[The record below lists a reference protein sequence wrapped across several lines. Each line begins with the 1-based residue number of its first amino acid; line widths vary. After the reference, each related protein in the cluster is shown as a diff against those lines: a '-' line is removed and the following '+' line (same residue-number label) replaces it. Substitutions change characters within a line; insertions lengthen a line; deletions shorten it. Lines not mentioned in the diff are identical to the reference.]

1 MRDQKG
7 ANPTTRAAT
16 SSPGTIGT
24 KEELGSFHFR
34 FALNEARYWSYFRQK
49 FSMNTKQLFDLTGRV
64 AIVTGGSVGLGR
76 QMAEG
81 LAEMGTNLVLCAR
94 KKERCE
100 QAAEELKQLG
110 VKTLALTCDVKNP
123 DQIRSVVEETISQ
136 FGRIDILINNAGTS
150 WGAPVEEMRLEQW
163 NKVIETNLTGTFL
176 FSQAVGRVM
185 VPQRRGK
192 ILNIAS
198 VAGLRGAPPEFQ
210 AIGYHASKGGVIAF
224 TKDLACKWGIHNIQV
239 NAIAPGWFPTNMSQ
253 VVIER
258 NKDAF
263 LGKIPLRRFGNE
275 HDLKGAAVYLS
286 SDASDYVTGHVL
298 VVDGGQTA

>member
-1 MRDQKG
+1 
-7 ANPTTRAAT
+7 
-16 SSPGTIGT
+16 
-24 KEELGSFHFR
+24 
-34 FALNEARYWSYFRQK
+34 
-49 FSMNTKQLFDLTGRV
+49 MNTKKLFDLTGRV
-64 AIVTGGSVGLGR
+64 AIITGGSVGLGR

-81 LAEMGTNLVLCAR
+81 LAEMGANVVLCAR

-110 VKTLALTCDVKNP
+110 VKTLALGCDVKDP
-123 DQIRSVVEETISQ
+123 EQVQAVADATVSQ

-150 WGAPVEEMRLEQW
+150 WGAQVEEMKLEQW

-176 FSQAVGRVM
+176 FSQAAGKVM

-253 VVIER
+253 VVMER
-258 NKDAF
+258 NKEAF
-263 LGKIPLRRFGNE
+263 LSKIPLRRFGNE
-275 HDLKGAAVYLS
+275 HDLKGAAVYLA

>member
-1 MRDQKG
+1 
-7 ANPTTRAAT
+7 
-16 SSPGTIGT
+16 
-24 KEELGSFHFR
+24 
-34 FALNEARYWSYFRQK
+34 
-49 FSMNTKQLFDLTGRV
+49 MNTRELFDITGRV
-64 AIVTGGSVGLGR
+64 AIITGGSVGLGR

-81 LAEMGTNLVLCAR
+81 LAEAGANLVLCAR

-100 QAAEELKQLG
+100 QAAEEMSLLG
-110 VKTLALTCDVKNP
+110 VKTLALGCDVKNP
-123 DQIRSVVEETISQ
+123 NDVQAVVDTTVSQ

-176 FSQAVGRVM
+176 FSQAVGKVM

-192 ILNIAS
+192 IINIAS

-224 TKDLACKWGIHNIQV
+224 TRDLACKWGIHNIQV
-239 NAIAPGWFPTNMSQ
+239 NAIAPGWFPTNMSR
-253 VVIER
+253 VVIEQ
-258 NKDAF
+258 NKDVF
-263 LGKIPLRRFGNE
+263 LSKIPLRRFGNE

>member
-1 MRDQKG
+1 
-7 ANPTTRAAT
+7 
-16 SSPGTIGT
+16 
-24 KEELGSFHFR
+24 
-34 FALNEARYWSYFRQK
+34 
-49 FSMNTKQLFDLTGRV
+49 MNIKKLLDLSGRV

-81 LAEMGTNLVLCAR
+81 LAEMGANLVLCAR
-94 KKERCE
+94 KKERCL
-100 QAAEELKQLG
+100 QAAAELQKLG
-110 VKTLALTCDVKNP
+110 VEVLALGCDVKQP
-123 DQIRSVVEETISQ
+123 SSIQEVADAAVKQ

-150 WGAPVEEMRLEQW
+150 WGAPVEAMTLEQW

-176 FSQAVGRVM
+176 FSQAAGKVM

-192 ILNIAS
+192 IINIAS

-239 NAIAPGWFPTNMSQ
+239 NAIAPGWFPTNMSR
-253 VVIER
+253 VVIEQ

-263 LGKIPLRRFGNE
+263 LSKIPLRRFGNE

>member
-1 MRDQKG
+1 MG
-7 ANPTTRAAT
+7 EPTRAGF
-16 SSPGTIGT
+16 SK
-24 KEELGSFHFR
+24 KEEK
-34 FALNEARYWSYFRQK
+34 EAV
-49 FSMNTKQLFDLTGRV
+49 QLVTVKELFNLSGRV
-64 AIVTGGSVGLGR
+64 AIITGGSVGLGR

-81 LAEMGTNLVLCAR
+81 LAEMGANLVLCAR

-100 QAAEELKQLG
+100 RAAEELKQLG
-110 VKTLALTCDVKNP
+110 VKTLALGCDVKIP
-123 DQIRSVVEETISQ
+123 DQVQEVVDATVSR
-136 FGRIDILINNAGTS
+136 FGRVDILINNAGTS
-150 WGAPVEEMRLEQW
+150 WGAAVEEMRLEQW

-176 FSQAVGRVM
+176 FSQAVGKVM

-192 ILNIAS
+192 IINIAS

-253 VVIER
+253 MVIER
-258 NKDAF
+258 NKDVF
-263 LGKIPLRRFGNE
+263 LSKIPLRRFGNE